1 MTAAGRDEILSYLH
15 DYLRVAEFR
24 DYGPQGL
31 QVEGRPEVRKVAS
44 GVSGS
49 VALFEAA
56 AAAGADLVIVHHGIF
71 WEKESRVVKGGLK
84 RRLELLLEHGITLA
98 GYHLCLDAHPE
109 VGNNV
114 LAARGL
120 GLESV
125 RPWGEHGGK
134 YIGFRGEWEDGRL
147 AEEAVREIDALYGSR
162 SLTFL
167 YGPEEVRTVGIIS
180 GGAQGDL
187 RTAVE
192 DGLDMFVTGEA
203 SEFVMHAARE
213 GAIHFVGAGHYNT
226 ERLGIRA
233 LGEHLA
239 TRFGVEHQFID
250 LPNPV

>member
-1 MTAAGRDEILSYLH
+1 MAQRDEILRYLH

-31 QVEGRPEVRKVAS
+31 QVEGKPEVRKVAS

-49 VALFEAA
+49 VALFERAA
-56 AAAGADLVIVHHGIF
+56 QAGADMVIVHHGIF
-71 WEKESRVVKGGLK
+71 WERESRVVKGGLK
-84 RRLELLLEHGITLA
+84 RRLELLLENGITLA
-98 GYHLCLDAHPE
+98 GYHLCLDAHDE

-114 LAARGL
+114 LAVRGL
-120 GLESV
+120 ELENI
-125 RPWGEHGGK
+125 RPWGEHAGK
-134 YIGFRGEWEDGRL
+134 LIGYRGEWDGL
-147 AEEAVREIDALYGSR
+147 PVGEAVRRVNELYGSD

-167 YGPEEVRTVGIIS
+167 YGPEQVRTVGIIS

-187 RTAVE
+187 RAAVE

-203 SEFVMHAARE
+203 SEFVMNTARE
-213 GAIHFVGAGHYNT
+213 GGIHFVGAGHYNT

-239 TRFGVEHQFID
+239 GRFGVEHEFID